1 MNRGFH
7 DISIDMVLMLQQR
20 NSKARDRAEV
30 VGSLKKKQELEGW
43 SWWVGGRRGV
53 VAETEK
59 WEMGTEAGLARVGG
73 GGVCGIRNAGDC
85 PDQKRMIV

>member
-1 MNRGFH
+1 MQFPFNQWPTKWNYVAIFKFEMIRNGLKNAH
-7 DISIDMVLMLQQR
+7 SSVKILQLIV
-20 NSKARDRAEV
+20 KT
-30 VGSLKKKQELEGW
+30 EGPP
-43 SWWVGGRRGV
+43 RTRIL
-53 VAETEK
+53 TEK

>member
-1 MNRGFH
+1 MEKR
-7 DISIDMVLMLQQR
+7 
-20 NSKARDRAEV
+20 
-30 VGSLKKKQELEGW
+30 QELEGW
-43 SWWVGGRRGV
+43 SWWVGGRRGAGG

-85 PDQKRMIV
+85 PDQKRIDCVGDGGTAKQKVGWERQKGRD